1 MKTSKISP
9 LKVLVCTYLIHCF
22 ISRMYIHVVYNT
34 RKIVF
39 YRGHLLLVHVLPYQS
54 LAIIFMLLL
63 LMSMEMLMKEYTQAI
78 VLMIPWVMVW
88 VDSV

>member
-1 MKTSKISP
+1 
-9 LKVLVCTYLIHCF
+9 
-22 ISRMYIHVVYNT
+22 MYIHVVYNV

-39 YRGHLLLVHVLPYQS
+39 YRDHLLLVHVLPYQS
-54 LAIIFMLLL
+54 LVIIFMLLL

-78 VLMIPWVMVW
+78 ALMIPWVMVW